1 MYLIGGT
8 RGSAHGQG
16 LRDTMLRR
24 RKTRSMITHAD
35 LEQLIR
41 QALPDAR
48 VETHDRTGTLDHYNV
63 TVASAA
69 FSGKSLLDQ
78 HRMIY
83 AALADALKDGRLHA
97 VELKTEV
104 GR

>member
-1 MYLIGGT
+1 
-8 RGSAHGQG
+8 
-16 LRDTMLRR
+16 
-24 RKTRSMITHAD
+24 MITHGD
-35 LEQLIR
+35 IEQLIR
-41 QALPDAR
+41 KALPDAR
-48 VETHDRTGTLDHYNV
+48 VQTRDRTGTLDHYNV

-83 AALADALKDGRLHA
+83 DALTEALKDGRLHA

-104 GR
+104 MQ